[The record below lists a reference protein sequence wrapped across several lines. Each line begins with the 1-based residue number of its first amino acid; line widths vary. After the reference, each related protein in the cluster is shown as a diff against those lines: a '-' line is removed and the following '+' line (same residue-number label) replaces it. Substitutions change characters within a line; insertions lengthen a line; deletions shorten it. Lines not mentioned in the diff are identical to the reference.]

1 MGSDIDFEKL
11 RAEYARGVTY
21 TELSKRY
28 GLSYSTL
35 AQKGRR
41 EDWNA
46 LREKTRQ
53 KVDNALSARIAKQTT
68 ARATRILAA
77 ADKLLDRLCSL
88 LDDDETPL
96 DPGAMRQCA
105 AAIKDVRELY
115 GVKNDLDREEQIARI
130 KRLHREIDAMDNGES
145 TITVKIDKPL
155 EELSE

>member
-11 RAEYARGVTY
+11 RAEFARGVTY

-28 GLSYSTL
+28 GIPYSTL
-35 AQKGRR
+35 VQRGRR
-41 EDWNA
+41 EDWNG
-46 LREKTRQ
+46 LRAKTRQ

-68 ARATRILAA
+68 ARSTRILDA
-77 ADKLLDRLCSL
+77 ADKLLKRLCDL
-88 LDDDETPL
+88 IDDAEIPL
-96 DPGAMRQCA
+96 DPSAMRQCA

-115 GVKNDLDREEQIARI
+115 GVKNDLDREEQLARI
-130 KRLHREIDAMDNGES
+130 KRLHREIDAMDNGEN